1 MAVQQ
6 DTGLP
11 VTKTPDAVLGAGREA
26 RAADGA
32 GRPKLCKREK
42 RRGGF
47 RRTLASGMVMI
58 LAGAVAASF
67 GTTFVTSLMRHLEYS
82 RSVHPDGTV
91 ARVLGAV
98 SGPQRDVGLV
108 YRSED
113 GKVLRMLV
121 ERDAADR
128 FVNDNIARIE
138 TARVSAK
145 AEASKDLERMFAQG
159 FSDADA
165 AIETYADWFYAWKRS
180 YVLLKEAVVSTV
192 SHLSEI
198 GEVEPLSVAVERDIK
213 AYFLRHYSEQVLK
226 PQMRDSVI
234 ASGMEQAA
242 RDVHERYLATLAESD
257 LRLQLFLAR
266 TGRLVEQKK
275 QDAAMTE
282 VSLDWDAQRFQAP
295 TYLMEDRAF
304 GAVTGLG
311 TIAVAG
317 TIGSYALRPVMEA
330 AAARGLA
337 AFGDRAA
344 GAMAA
349 RLALAEGGA
358 ATGVLTPIGPLGG
371 AVVGGLIGLAVDYA
385 VNEAGEALGRE
396 AFIAANRRALEAT
409 IETWHSAMEQ
419 SLHAAI
425 DVWYDDARNATAL
438 ERIAAVD

>member
-1 MAVQQ
+1 
-6 DTGLP
+6 
-11 VTKTPDAVLGAGREA
+11 
-26 RAADGA
+26 
-32 GRPKLCKREK
+32 
-42 RRGGF
+42 
-47 RRTLASGMVMI
+47 
-58 LAGAVAASF
+58 
-67 GTTFVTSLMRHLEYS
+67 
-82 RSVHPDGTV
+82 
-91 ARVLGAV
+91 
-98 SGPQRDVGLV
+98 
-108 YRSED
+108 
-113 GKVLRMLV
+113 
-121 ERDAADR
+121 
-128 FVNDNIARIE
+128 
-138 TARVSAK
+138 
-145 AEASKDLERMFAQG
+145 
-159 FSDADA
+159 
-165 AIETYADWFYAWKRS
+165 
-180 YVLLKEAVVSTV
+180 
-192 SHLSEI
+192 
-198 GEVEPLSVAVERDIK
+198 
-213 AYFLRHYSEQVLK
+213 
-226 PQMRDSVI
+226 
-234 ASGMEQAA
+234 
-242 RDVHERYLATLAESD
+242 
-257 LRLQLFLAR
+257 
-266 TGRLVEQKK
+266 
-275 QDAAMTE
+275 MTE

-425 DVWYDDARNATAL
+425 DVWYDDARDAIAL